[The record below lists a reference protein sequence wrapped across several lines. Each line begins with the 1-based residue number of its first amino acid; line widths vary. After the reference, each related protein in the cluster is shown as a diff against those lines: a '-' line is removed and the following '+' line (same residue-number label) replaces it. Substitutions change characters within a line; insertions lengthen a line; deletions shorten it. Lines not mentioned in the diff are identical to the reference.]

1 MNSELKKE
9 YVMRISHANNVQMI
23 IISYEIIETY
33 LDEAYEATAQKAFV
47 ENVDMAKRCIDE
59 MMNNLHYEY
68 DLAKTLKE
76 LYLYMK
82 RRLRKSVWENDKEII
97 AEVKKIII
105 SLRNSYKS
113 IEEVDKSESLM
124 KNTQSVMTGITYG
137 RNQILDEL
145 SQDVSNRGYRV

>member
-1 MNSELKKE
+1 MNSELKKQ
-9 YVMRISHANNVQMI
+9 YAMRITQANNVQMI
-23 IISYEIIETY
+23 IISYEIIDTY
-33 LDEAYEATAQKAFV
+33 LDEALAADDNSTYG
-47 ENVDMAKRCIDE
+47 ENLRLASRCIEE